1 MLNSLSIL
9 APALLRGALITIQVT
24 LVSLGLGFLGGV
36 LLAVIRVY
44 GGKVPSFLAALYSMV
59 IRATPLLLTV
69 LILFFVITGLVDLP
83 PFWAGSL
90 ALAISSAA
98 YQSEIFRGAIQSVPS
113 GQMLAARSI
122 GMSRIQAILH
132 IILPQAIRNAVAPW
146 SNEAA
151 IILKDSSLVY
161 VLGVPEILRQAQYFS
176 ARTYE
181 PFLAFG
187 SAAVLYF
194 IMTFL
199 TNRGLDR
206 LEKNLEIPGLILES
220 Q

>member
-1 MLNSLSIL
+1 MLHNLSVL
-9 APALLRGALITIQVT
+9 VPALLKGALITIQVT
-24 LVSLGLGFLGGV
+24 VISLGLGFLGGV

-44 GGKVPSFLAALYSMV
+44 GGKIPSILAAAYSMV

-69 LILFFVITGLVDLP
+69 LILYFVITGIVDLP

-90 ALAISSAA
+90 ALAIGSSA
-98 YQSEIFRGAIQSVPS
+98 YQSEIFRGAIQSVSS

-122 GMSRIQAILH
+122 GMSRIQAIYH

-187 SAAVLYF
+187 SAAFLYF
-194 IMTFL
+194 IMTFAA
-199 TNRGLDR
+199 NRGLDR
-206 LEKNLEIPGLILES
+206 LEKKLEIPGLIMES